1 MLKGIQYLIDDNNII
16 EDDGSALTTLAQY
29 LGADLIEMAELRDK
43 IEYHSDFF
51 SEEYSLL
58 DHTMTTITA
67 VLKIIEELQGEN
79 E

>member
-16 EDDGSALTTLAQY
+16 EDDSSALTTLAQY

-51 SEEYSLL
+51 AEEYSLL

-67 VLKIIEELQGEN
+67 VLKIIEELQGDE
-79 E
+79 